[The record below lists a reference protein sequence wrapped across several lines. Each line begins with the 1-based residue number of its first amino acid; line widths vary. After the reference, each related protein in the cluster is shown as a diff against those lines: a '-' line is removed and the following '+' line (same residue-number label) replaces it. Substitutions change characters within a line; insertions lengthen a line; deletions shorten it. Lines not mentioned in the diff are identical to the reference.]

1 MSLLLDIVEV
11 AESHTGVNLAA
22 AFAKILDDYGIFDKV
37 IIIHSLNDIYIEFS
51 HQILG
56 ITCDNA
62 SANDTM
68 IERLAQI
75 MSNFSGEANRARCLA
90 HIVNLVAKIILRQF
104 DMPKRNKNSKNNEPG
119 LDNEG
124 EYGNDDEGEDGS
136 NDDETARVLDKEEKE
151 MDNGDSDGEAEE
163 EQQNVARD
171 VEIMEEVMAEEIV
184 GVVND
189 VKPVRQVLLKV
200 SLIMFAVHV
209 SIPWA
214 IVWEK
219 KQTDHVY
226 PLSMGTLSISSL
238 CSMLLSI

>member
-1 MSLLLDIVEV
+1 
-11 AESHTGVNLAA
+11 
-22 AFAKILDDYGIFDKV
+22 
-37 IIIHSLNDIYIEFS
+37 
-51 HQILG
+51 
-56 ITCDNA
+56 
-62 SANDTM
+62 M
-68 IERLAQI
+68 IESLAQI

-104 DMPKRNKNSKNNEPG
+104 DMPKRNKNPKNNEPG
-119 LDNEG
+119 LDNEV

-136 NDDETARVLDKEEKE
+136 NDDETARVLDREEKE

-189 VKPVRQVLLKV
+189 VKPVRQVLFKV

-226 PLSMGTLSISSL
+226 PLSMGTLSISSI